1 MVGRLRHYAQL
12 WGRTHIGRGIEI
24 VFNSLL
30 CHNHVGRLLR
40 EGVICH
46 EGVDRCEIVVLGGKT
61 EEGSTD
67 TYVVIPNGVCETI
80 KQQQNDTE
88 GERFLFPERTEHAA
102 VGHIQQVSV
111 IEKWPQDFAYDMHAL
126 RHGGEQTLEREGV
139 DVKDIKVKGRW
150 APDSTAISMYRSR
163 VIPSELL
170 TLDPTQTRKRART
183 PENQTTI
190 DHNAMI
196 RCVTSWEESTEPPAP
211 RKIDFQAV
219 DDLLASWK

>member
-88 GERFLFPERTEHAA
+88 GERFLFPEWTEHAA

-163 VIPSELL
+163 VIPS
-170 TLDPTQTRKRART
+170 DPPSHQH
-183 PENQTTI
+183 PERSTSKPWTTYSQVGS
-190 DHNAMI
+190 DEA
-196 RCVTSWEESTEPPAP
+196 A
-211 RKIDFQAV
+211 
-219 DDLLASWK
+219 